1 MSDLNVSRKGFF
13 AIGGVLGGALASTGA
28 FGATRA
34 HARPAPMAA
43 PGTGNGG
50 PLLDG
55 SEFPIGVFWPPP
67 PLETTVER
75 YQQMVD
81 AGFTYMHTGNY
92 GWADVQIAQ
101 YQLRIADQVG
111 LKVLV
116 DDPDIRWLTRS
127 VSIDDAG
134 GDFTITRREA
144 EIKLREIIARY
155 QPTRW
160 WRVEDGRLL
169 ITGGTGDG
177 SIGISRDSSAWTD
190 YTLSFSTAPRPTGAG
205 GYAQSG
211 WAFRAQDERNAYVW
225 LLNNQSGPGNLTKA
239 VFVDGAPRVTVVPL
253 GFDVVAGTTYRV
265 ETRVEGDTITTSVDG
280 KVVDTT
286 TDATFASGGVGF
298 RQAGGESAYYDDVR
312 VVDAGGRVLLTED
325 FSGGLDKWDVP
336 RGGGFDSF
344 AGIHLYDEPTVPK
357 LADLGALAE
366 IIRSIDPDVLPYI
379 NHFPGFDYEAAME
392 QTSPELLSFDRY
404 PILEQGEDVG
414 YFQNWAAVRAAA
426 LPTDTPTWAF
436 VQSVGYT
443 AHAVPTKADLYWQV
457 NISLAYGC
465 KGIQYFTYWTPDPAR
480 GENFHDG
487 IVLVDG
493 TLTPLYDATQEVNTD
508 WLAQVG
514 TELLPL
520 RSEAVQAA
528 NLADVPAGLE
538 TFAADEDITA
548 TSGDAVVLGRFSGPG
563 GSRYVLVVNYSRH
576 EAAQFT
582 ATWGTRV
589 GGVASFDPGTRRY
602 RNRGRGRFRLSLAP
616 GAAELLRVDPR

>member
-1 MSDLNVSRKGFF
+1 MSDLTVSRKGFLALGS
-13 AIGGVLGGALASTGA
+13 AIGGVLASTGA
-28 FGATRA
+28 FGASRA
-34 HARPAPMAA
+34 SARPARKAA
-43 PGTGNGG
+43 GAGTGG

-55 SEFPIGVFWPPP
+55 SRFPIGVFWPPP
-67 PLETTVER
+67 PLESTVER

-92 GWADVQIAQ
+92 GWADVQIATH
-101 YQLRIADQVG
+101 QLRTAQQVG
-111 LKVLV
+111 LQVLV

-127 VSIDDAG
+127 VSISDDG

-144 EIKLREIIARY
+144 EAKLREIIARY
-155 QPTRW
+155 QPVRW

-169 ITGGTGDG
+169 ISGGTGNG
-177 SIGISRDSSAWTD
+177 SIGYSTEGEDWTD
-190 YTLSFSTAPRPTGAG
+190 YTLSFSTSPRPTGAG

-211 WAFRAQDERNAYVW
+211 WAFRVQDEGNAYVW

-239 VFVDGAPRVTVVPL
+239 VFVNGAPRVSVVPL

-265 ETRVEGDTITTSVDG
+265 ETRLEGDTITTSVNG

-286 TDATFASGGVGF
+286 TDATFASGPVGF
-298 RQAGGESAYYDDVR
+298 RQAGNESAYYDDVR
-312 VVDAGGRVLLTED
+312 VVDASGRELLSED
-325 FSGGLDKWDVP
+325 FSGGLDQWRTP
-336 RGGGFDSF
+336 GGGGFESF

-392 QTSPELLSFDRY
+392 QTTPELLSFDRY
-404 PILEQGEDVG
+404 PILSSGEDVG
-414 YFQNWAAVRAAA
+414 YFANWAAVREAA

-436 VQSVGYT
+436 IQSVGY
-443 AHAVPTKADLYWQV
+443 ANHAVPTKADLYWQT

-480 GENFHDG
+480 GEGFHDG

-493 TLTPLYDATQEVNTD
+493 TLTPLYDATREVNTE
-508 WLAQVG
+508 WLAPVG
-514 TELLPL
+514 LQLLPL

-528 NLADVPAGLE
+528 NLADVPAGLD
-538 TFAADEDITA
+538 TFEADDEIA
-548 TSGDAVVLGRFSGPG
+548 SVSGDAVVLGRFTGPDEH
-563 GSRYVLVVNYSRH
+563 RYVLLANYSRH
-576 EAAQFT
+576 EAAT
-582 ATWGTRV
+582 VELRWGSAVQR
-589 GGVASFDPGTRRY
+589 VASFNPGNESY
-602 RNRGRGRFRLSLAP
+602 RNRGRGRFVVEL
-616 GAAELLRVDPR
+616 GAGEAHLVRVDPR